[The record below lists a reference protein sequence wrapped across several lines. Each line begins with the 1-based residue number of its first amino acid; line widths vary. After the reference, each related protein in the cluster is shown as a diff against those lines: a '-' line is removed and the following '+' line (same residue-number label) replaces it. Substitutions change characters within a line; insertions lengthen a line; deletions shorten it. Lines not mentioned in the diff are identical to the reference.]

1 MIPFRAAPGLFGLAF
16 AGLLA
21 IAPAAAQDTPRFA
34 PAQAPTPVPAG
45 ALHFDALG
53 AVRYALSHAPA
64 IVAQEAAVSQ
74 LVATFTKTRAGE
86 YPSFTGQLQN
96 QILKSANTEGSFA
109 QYGVQPVGNF
119 SQNTAQLSANYN
131 VYNFT
136 VQLTAQEQR
145 RQVDAAKQNLRQQ
158 QEQTTT
164 SVSQSFYNL
173 VALHE
178 VVIVD
183 EGDLRF
189 QQALLDAARASEKV
203 GRVAG
208 VDVLRAQVAV
218 TRSLSNLVQARVD
231 EANARE
237 SLAVQIGAP
246 IDCAFDLPEV
256 VPEPAL
262 PPGSAEQFTA
272 IAEQHRPEILGAAYN
287 LDAARLVPA
296 QVDSDLHPTF
306 QLGGAF
312 GSQVSPTSFVQ
323 EQEQIDAANQAAIA
337 SYELDQ
343 SLFPGVIFPPPVLQP
358 NVNRNRPGFWQLS
371 LVSTFQIPLYDYGT
385 RATAHQAANAQI
397 ESERVALLNAYASVD
412 ADVHSA
418 LRSSQADQ
426 EKLTL
431 AKESAQLATESARIS
446 ALQYKNGLISF
457 TDITQTQ
464 QTALSADYDL
474 VAAQVAYVV
483 SIVKLRV
490 SLGPADPLSAADLR
504 GL

>member
-1 MIPFRAAPGLFGLAF
+1 MTVFRLSAFALILAGSLGAAPAL
-16 AGLLA
+16 
-21 IAPAAAQDTPRFA
+21 TPD
-34 PAQAPTPVPAG
+34 PP
-45 ALHFDALG
+45 LHLDALG
-53 AVRYALSHAPA
+53 TVRYALFHAPA
-64 IVAQEAAVSQ
+64 IVAQEATVAQ
-74 LVATFTKTRAGE
+74 LAANFTKTRAGE
-86 YPSFTGQLQN
+86 YPSLTGLLQSQLS
-96 QILKSANTEGSFA
+96 KSSNALGSFA
-109 QYGVQPVGNF
+109 QFGVQPVGNF
-119 SQNTAQLSANYN
+119 SQNTAQLGGTYN
-131 VYNFT
+131 IYNGT

-145 RQVDAAKQNLRQQ
+145 RQLDAAKQNLRQQ
-158 QEQTTT
+158 QEQTTD

-178 VVIVD
+178 TVIVD
-183 EGDLRF
+183 EGDQRF

-208 VDVLRAQVAV
+208 VDVLRAEVAV

-246 IDCAFDLPEV
+246 IDCDFNLPQT
-256 VPEPAL
+256 VPEPAI
-262 PPGSAEQFTA
+262 PPGSVQDFTA
-272 IAEQHRPEILGAAYN
+272 LAEQHRPEILAARFT

-306 QLGGAF
+306 QLAGAF
-312 GSQVSPTSFVQ
+312 GSQVSPTSLVQ
-323 EQEQIDAANQAAIA
+323 EQEEIDEENQAAIA
-337 SYELDQ
+337 NYELQQ
-343 SLFPGVIFPPPVLQP
+343 SLFPGVAFPPPVLQP
-358 NVNRNRPGFWQLS
+358 DVNRNRPGFWQIS
-371 LVSTFQIPLYDYGT
+371 LISTFQIPLYDYGT

-397 ESERVALLNAYASVD
+397 DSDRVALANEYANVD
-412 ADVHSA
+412 ADVHNA
-418 LRSSQADQ
+418 VRTSQADQ
-426 EKLTL
+426 EKLAL
-431 AKESAQLATESARIS
+431 AKQSEQLATESARIS

-464 QTALSADYDL
+464 QTALSSEYDL

-483 SIVKLRV
+483 SIIKLRI

>member
-1 MIPFRAAPGLFGLAF
+1 MTLFRHGALVVSL
-16 AGLLA
+16 AGLLSFPA
-21 IAPAAAQDTPRFA
+21 RAQDAPQFTPVQAASPAPAN
-34 PAQAPTPVPAG
+34 
-45 ALHFDALG
+45 ALHLDALG
-53 AVRYALSHAPA
+53 TVRYALSHAPA
-64 IVAQEAAVSQ
+64 IVAQEATVAQ

-86 YPSFTGQLQN
+86 YPSLSGLLQN
-96 QILKSANTEGSFA
+96 QLAKSANALGTFA
-109 QYGVQPVGNF
+109 QFGVQPVGNF
-119 SQNTAQLSANYN
+119 SQNTAQLGATYN
-131 VYNFT
+131 VYNGT

-164 SVSQSFYNL
+164 STSQSFYGL
-173 VALHE
+173 LALHE
-178 VVIVD
+178 TVIVD

-246 IDCAFDLPEV
+246 LDCSFDLPV
-256 VPEPAL
+256 TVPEPPL
-262 PPGSAEQFTA
+262 PPGSVDQFA
-272 IAEQHRPEILGAAYN
+272 QIAEQHRPEILAAKYN

-296 QVDSDLHPTF
+296 QVDADLHPTF
-306 QLGGAF
+306 QFSAAF
-312 GSQVSPTSFVQ
+312 GTQVSPTSFVQ
-323 EQEQIDAANQAAIA
+323 EQEQIDSANQAAIA
-337 SYELDQ
+337 NYELQQ
-343 SLFPGVIFPPPVLQP
+343 SLFPGVDFPPPVLQP
-358 NVNRNRPGFWQLS
+358 NVDRNRPGFWQLG

-397 ESERVALLNAYASVD
+397 DSERVALANAYASVD

-418 LRSSQADQ
+418 VRTSQADQ
-426 EKLTL
+426 EKLSL
-431 AKESAQLATESARIS
+431 AKQSELLATESARIS
-446 ALQYKNGLISF
+446 TLQYKNGLISF

-464 QTALSADYDL
+464 QTALSSEYDL

-483 SIVKLRV
+483 SIIKLRI

-504 GL
+504 SL